1 MNTLKEY
8 IAEKLLISVKN
19 GNLQLPVLNKKE
31 LEMAVDNIKYQTQFP
46 HPNDLD
52 NYVKLVPL
60 DAYYD
65 AIGDPIFIHI
75 DDIEEYALKDNV
87 LPISYMLLKRIYPKT
102 RFVELESWV
111 EEKSAYVA
119 FAISGSRAKDCDWWP
134 SHIKSDKYPFK

>member
-52 NYVKLVPL
+52 NYVKLVL
-60 DAYYD
+60 
-65 AIGDPIFIHI
+65 
-75 DDIEEYALKDNV
+75 
-87 LPISYMLLKRIYPKT
+87 
-102 RFVELESWV
+102 
-111 EEKSAYVA
+111 
-119 FAISGSRAKDCDWWP
+119 
-134 SHIKSDKYPFK
+134 